1 MIQLLSLAFF
11 LATFVS
17 QKCPEENFLA
27 EMKRELATAYNKLAK
42 QKTYIDQLEEAIARH
57 EIELI
62 QKEVQTLDRQATIKQ
77 FLSDEQWLA
86 FFYQQRET
94 LSQII
99 RDNRACRKEAQAVLD
114 QILTLITQLSDQ
126 VL

>member
-1 MIQLLSLAFF
+1 MIQILSLAFF
-11 LATFVS
+11 LATCVS
-17 QKCPEENFLA
+17 QKYPEENFLG
-27 EMKRELATAYNKLAK
+27 EMKRELAIAYNKLAK
-42 QKTYIDQLEEAIARH
+42 QKSYIDQLEEAIARH

-62 QKEVQTLDRQATIKQ
+62 QKEIGTVDRKSTQL
-77 FLSDEQWLA
+77 LSDEQWLA

-126 VL
+126 VSG